1 MGNVKKWEKCFIKK
15 HKFFWKINYMIFFT
29 ELHLDILAA
38 LILELHFCN
47 HIISNSVNFY
57 KHLEHKYWVNN
68 VHETF
73 ICKMLYMII
82 YL

>member
-1 MGNVKKWEKCFIKK
+1 
-15 HKFFWKINYMIFFT
+15 MIFFT

-82 YL
+82 NLLHVNSTYLVMLSKTNCMGLFL